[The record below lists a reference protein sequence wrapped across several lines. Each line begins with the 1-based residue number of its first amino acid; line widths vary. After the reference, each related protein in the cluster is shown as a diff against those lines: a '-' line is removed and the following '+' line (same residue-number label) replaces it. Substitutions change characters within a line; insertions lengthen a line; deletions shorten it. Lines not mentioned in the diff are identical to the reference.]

1 MDTYYTERANG
12 RREFWTYCEGVRV
25 YISDTL
31 ATRDVQKGI
40 AKLVFVK

>member
-12 RREFWTYCEGVRV
+12 RREFWTYLEGVRV
-25 YISDTL
+25 YISEAM